1 MSNRGEGSVLTL
13 FLLLSFSMVN
23 SSQQILNHQGEVIQP
38 SPRLKFNPTVL
49 QFPGTNLTLKLFVGP
64 TMNEF
69 NRL

>member
-13 FLLLSFSMVN
+13 FLLSSMVN

-49 QFPGTNLTLKLFVGP
+49 QFHGTNLTLKLFVGP

>member
-1 MSNRGEGSVLTL
+1 MSNRGKGSVLTL
-13 FLLLSFSMVN
+13 FLLSSMVN

>member
-13 FLLLSFSMVN
+13 FLLSSMVN